1 MKIIAII
8 LFVLVDSIAFS
19 DAEFTKLEWTDC
31 GSPQVQFFDMAVKPM
46 PIFQPGPIE
55 LTFKA
60 NLLRGNRGKV
70 RTDINIIRTIAGLA
84 LPVRW
89 YFTLKFLLK
98 AKNIYLNTLF
108 KLFGIRY
115 FCWQL
120 RL

>member
-31 GSPQVQFFDMAVKPM
+31 GSPQVQFFDIAVKPI
-46 PIFQPGPIE
+46 PILHPGPIE
-55 LTFKA
+55 LNFKA

-70 RTDINIIRTIAGLA
+70 RTDINIIRTISGLT
-84 LPVRW
+84 LPVKW
-89 YFTLKFLLK
+89 YFRLKFLLK
-98 AKNIYLNTLF
+98 VKYLYLNTFF
-108 KLFGIRY
+108 KFFDIRY

-120 RL
+120 CL